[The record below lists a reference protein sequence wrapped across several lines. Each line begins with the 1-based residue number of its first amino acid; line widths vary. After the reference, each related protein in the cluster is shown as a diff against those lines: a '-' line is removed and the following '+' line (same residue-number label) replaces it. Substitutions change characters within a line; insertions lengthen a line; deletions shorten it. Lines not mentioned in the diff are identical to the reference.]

1 MSEELPERLDAF
13 FKHLEAN
20 PKPNFTQYQ
29 LTLDEMIRVF
39 DYGDFVAAR
48 ASRRLRQV
56 LEQRFGLPT
65 LDSLIDK

>member
-39 DYGDFVAAR
+39 DYGDSWLPEQAGGSGR
-48 ASRRLRQV
+48 YSSSASACPRW
-56 LEQRFGLPT
+56 T
-65 LDSLIDK
+65 A